1 MEERWITDI
10 RSKMTDYQ
18 ATLPDGLLEKAKQE
32 ASIRKKQ
39 AAKGKRKALIVPMW
53 SKIAAAA
60 MVIALCCVSA
70 WLFLH
75 EDSAQT
81 PLAIN
86 RSVEESIDNATQA
99 VPDAGE
105 AGLEEPARNIYPR
118 QLNSPKAEKIL
129 YAQVLPIED
138 IKEETIQEDSEK
150 VISTPQK
157 RYHEGKEPR
166 KISTMRHHEYTNE
179 SAMPRLR
186 NKGKLA
192 MSGYISGAFGNSGS
206 SVYGSPFVQSFTD
219 SKGGQPSED
228 RPTIY
233 ANSESELLMST
244 QSATRTN
251 HHQPIKA
258 GVSLRIP
265 LSNRWSVS
273 TGATYSY
280 LGSDISQETGNAR
293 METKQKLH
301 YVGIPVNVNYSVLRT
316 NRLNLYASAGVE
328 VEKLVSGKQDTEH
341 YEGNTFTKATSQSVK
356 EGRPQIS
363 GNVAVGAEFRIVNQ
377 LSIYAEPG
385 LAYHFDNG
393 SDVEN
398 IYKEKPLNLNVQ
410 VGLRWELK

>member
-1 MEERWITDI
+1 MEEKWITDI
-10 RSKMTDYQ
+10 RNKMADYQ

-32 ASIRKKQ
+32 ASLRKRQ
-39 AAKGKRKALIVPMW
+39 AAKGKRKALIVPLW
-53 SKIAAAA
+53 SKMAAAA
-60 MVIALCCVSA
+60 VVIALCCVSA

-105 AGLEEPARNIYPR
+105 AGMEEPARNIYPR

-138 IKEETIQEDSEK
+138 IKEETIQEDPEK
-150 VISTPQK
+150 MISTPQR
-157 RYHEGKEPR
+157 RYHEGKETR
-166 KISTMRHHEYTNE
+166 KISTMKHHEYTNE

-251 HHQPIKA
+251 HHQPIKT

-341 YEGNTFTKATSQSVK
+341 YEGDTFTKATSQNVK

-377 LSIYAEPG
+377 LSVYAEPG

-410 VGLRWELK
+410 VGLRWELR

>member
-1 MEERWITDI
+1 MEEKWITDI
-10 RSKMTDYQ
+10 RNKMADYQ

-32 ASIRKKQ
+32 TSLRKRQ
-39 AAKGKRKALIVPMW
+39 AAKGKRKALIVPLW
-53 SKIAAAA
+53 SKVAAAA
-60 MVIALCCVSA
+60 VVIALCCVSA

-81 PLAIN
+81 PLAVN

-105 AGLEEPARNIYPR
+105 AGMEEPARNIYPR

-138 IKEETIQEDSEK
+138 IKEETIQEDPEK
-150 VISTPQK
+150 MISTPQR
-157 RYHEGKEPR
+157 RYHEGKETR
-166 KISTMRHHEYTNE
+166 KISTMKHHEYTNE

-186 NKGKLA
+186 DKGKLA

-328 VEKLVSGKQDTEH
+328 IEKLVSGKQDTEH
-341 YEGNTFTKATSQSVK
+341 YEGNTFTKATNQSVK
-356 EGRPQIS
+356 EGRPQTS

>member
-1 MEERWITDI
+1 MPPKLSLMRGNDERET
-10 RSKMTDYQ
+10 
-18 ATLPDGLLEKAKQE
+18 
-32 ASIRKKQ
+32 
-39 AAKGKRKALIVPMW
+39 
-53 SKIAAAA
+53 
-60 MVIALCCVSA
+60 
-70 WLFLH
+70 
-75 EDSAQT
+75 
-81 PLAIN
+81 
-86 RSVEESIDNATQA
+86 
-99 VPDAGE
+99 
-105 AGLEEPARNIYPR
+105 GLEEPARNIYPR
-118 QLNSPKAEKIL
+118 QLNSIKVEKTL
-129 YAQVLPIED
+129 FAQVLPVEEM
-138 IKEETIQEDSEK
+138 KEETIQEDSEK
-150 VISTPQK
+150 VISSPQK
-157 RYHEGKEPR
+157 RYHEGKETR
-166 KISTMRHHEYTNE
+166 KISTVRHHEYTNE
-179 SAMPRLR
+179 SAMP
-186 NKGKLA
+186 
-192 MSGYISGAFGNSGS
+192 GNSGS

-341 YEGNTFTKATSQSVK
+341 YEGDTFTKATSQSVK

-377 LSIYAEPG
+377 LSVYAEPG

>member
-10 RSKMTDYQ
+10 RNKMTDYQ

-39 AAKGKRKALIVPMW
+39 AAKGKRKALIVPLW
-53 SKIAAAA
+53 SKVAAAA

-105 AGLEEPARNIYPR
+105 AGMEEPARNIYPR

-157 RYHEGKEPR
+157 RYHEGKETR

-219 SKGGQPSED
+219 SKGGQPSEE

-385 LAYHFDNG
+385 LAYHFNNG

>member
-1 MEERWITDI
+1 MEEKWITDI
-10 RSKMTDYQ
+10 RNKMADYR
-18 ATLPDGLLEKAKQE
+18 ATLPDGLLEKAKHE
-32 ASIRKKQ
+32 ASLRKRQ
-39 AAKGKRKALIVPMW
+39 AAKGKRKALIIPLW
-53 SKIAAAA
+53 SKVAAAA

-86 RSVEESIDNATQA
+86 RSMEESIDNATQA

-105 AGLEEPARNIYPR
+105 AGMEEPARNIYPR

-138 IKEETIQEDSEK
+138 IKEETIQEDPEK
-150 VISTPQK
+150 MISSPQK
-157 RYHEGKEPR
+157 RYHEGKETR
-166 KISTMRHHEYTNE
+166 KISTMKHHEYTNE

-258 GVSLRIP
+258 GISLRIP

-341 YEGNTFTKATSQSVK
+341 YEGDTFTKATSQNVK

>member
-10 RSKMTDYQ
+10 RNKMTDYQ
-18 ATLPDGLLEKAKQE
+18 ATPPDGLLEKAKQE

-157 RYHEGKEPR
+157 RYHEGKETR

-301 YVGIPVNVNYSVLRT
+301 YMGIPVNVNYSVLRT

>member
-1 MEERWITDI
+1 MEEKWITDI
-10 RSKMTDYQ
+10 RNKMADYQ

-39 AAKGKRKALIVPMW
+39 AAKGKRKALIVPLW
-53 SKIAAAA
+53 SKVAAAA
-60 MVIALCCVSA
+60 VVIALCCVSA

-105 AGLEEPARNIYPR
+105 AGMEEPARNIYPR

-138 IKEETIQEDSEK
+138 IKEETIQEDPEK
-150 VISTPQK
+150 MISTPQR
-157 RYHEGKEPR
+157 RYHEGKETR

-265 LSNRWSVS
+265 LSNHWSVS

-328 VEKLVSGKQDTEH
+328 IEKLVSGKQDTEH
-341 YEGNTFTKATSQSVK
+341 YEGNTFTKATSQNVK

-377 LSIYAEPG
+377 LSVYAEPG

>member
-10 RSKMTDYQ
+10 RNKMTDYQ

-39 AAKGKRKALIVPMW
+39 AAKGKRKALIVPLW
-53 SKIAAAA
+53 SKVAAAA

-81 PLAIN
+81 PLVIN

-105 AGLEEPARNIYPR
+105 AGMEEPARNIYPR

-138 IKEETIQEDSEK
+138 IKEETIQEDPEK
-150 VISTPQK
+150 MISTPQR
-157 RYHEGKEPR
+157 RYHEGKETR
-166 KISTMRHHEYTNE
+166 KISTMKHHEYTNE

-265 LSNRWSVS
+265 LSNHWSVS

-328 VEKLVSGKQDTEH
+328 IEKLVSGKQDTEH
-341 YEGNTFTKATSQSVK
+341 YEGNTFTKATSQNVK

-377 LSIYAEPG
+377 LSVYAEPG

-410 VGLRWELK
+410 VGLRWELR

>member
-1 MEERWITDI
+1 MEEKWITDI
-10 RSKMTDYQ
+10 RNKMTDYR

-32 ASIRKKQ
+32 ASRRKRQ
-39 AAKGKRKALIVPMW
+39 AAKGKRKALIVPLW
-53 SKIAAAA
+53 SKMAAAA
-60 MVIALCCVSA
+60 VVIALCCVSA

-81 PLAIN
+81 PLVIN

-105 AGLEEPARNIYPR
+105 AGMEEPARNIYPR

-138 IKEETIQEDSEK
+138 IKEETIQEDPEK
-150 VISTPQK
+150 MISTPQR
-157 RYHEGKEPR
+157 RYHEGKETR
-166 KISTMRHHEYTNE
+166 KISTMKHHEYTNE

-244 QSATRTN
+244 ESATRTN

-258 GVSLRIP
+258 GISLRIP

-328 VEKLVSGKQDTEH
+328 IEKLVSGKQDTEH
-341 YEGNTFTKATSQSVK
+341 YEGNTFTKATSQNVK

-377 LSIYAEPG
+377 LSVYAEPG

>member
-1 MEERWITDI
+1 
-10 RSKMTDYQ
+10 MTDYQ

-53 SKIAAAA
+53 SKMAAAA

-99 VPDAGE
+99 IPDAGE

-157 RYHEGKEPR
+157 RYHEGKETR

-385 LAYHFDNG
+385 LAYHFNNG

>member
-1 MEERWITDI
+1 MEEKWITDI
-10 RSKMTDYQ
+10 RNKMADYR

-32 ASIRKKQ
+32 ASLRKRQ
-39 AAKGKRKALIVPMW
+39 AAKGKRKALIVPLW
-53 SKIAAAA
+53 SKMAAAA
-60 MVIALCCVSA
+60 VVIALCCVSA

-99 VPDAGE
+99 VPDE
-105 AGLEEPARNIYPR
+105 RETGLEEPARNIYPR

-138 IKEETIQEDSEK
+138 IKEETIQEDPEK
-150 VISTPQK
+150 MISTPQR
-157 RYHEGKEPR
+157 RYHEGKETR

-251 HHQPIKA
+251 HHQPIKT

-328 VEKLVSGKQDTEH
+328 IEKLVSGKQDTEH

-377 LSIYAEPG
+377 LSVYAEPG

-410 VGLRWELK
+410 VGLRWELR

>member
-10 RSKMTDYQ
+10 RNKMTDYQ
-18 ATLPDGLLEKAKQE
+18 ATPPDGLLEKAKQE

-157 RYHEGKEPR
+157 RYHEGKETR

-385 LAYHFDNG
+385 LAYHFNNG

>member
-1 MEERWITDI
+1 
-10 RSKMTDYQ
+10 MTDYQ

-39 AAKGKRKALIVPMW
+39 AAKGKRKALIVPLW
-53 SKIAAAA
+53 SKVAAAA

-105 AGLEEPARNIYPR
+105 AGMEEPARNIYPR

-138 IKEETIQEDSEK
+138 IKEETIQEDPEK
-150 VISTPQK
+150 MISTPQR
-157 RYHEGKEPR
+157 RYHEGKETR

-265 LSNRWSVS
+265 LSNHWSVS

-328 VEKLVSGKQDTEH
+328 IEKLVSGKQDTEH

-377 LSIYAEPG
+377 LSVYAEPG

>member
-1 MEERWITDI
+1 MEEKWITDI
-10 RSKMTDYQ
+10 RNKMADYQ

-39 AAKGKRKALIVPMW
+39 AAKGKRKALIVPLW
-53 SKIAAAA
+53 SKVAAAA
-60 MVIALCCVSA
+60 VVIALCCVSA

-105 AGLEEPARNIYPR
+105 AGMEEPARNIYPR

-138 IKEETIQEDSEK
+138 IKEETIQEDPEK
-150 VISTPQK
+150 VISTPQR
-157 RYHEGKEPR
+157 RYHEGKETR
-166 KISTMRHHEYTNE
+166 KVSTMRHHEYTNE

-265 LSNRWSVS
+265 LSNHWSVS

-328 VEKLVSGKQDTEH
+328 IEKLVSGKQDTEH
-341 YEGNTFTKATSQSVK
+341 YEGNTFTKATSQNVK

-377 LSIYAEPG
+377 LSVYAEPG

>member
-10 RSKMTDYQ
+10 RNKMTDYQ

-32 ASIRKKQ
+32 ASIREKQ

-75 EDSAQT
+75 KDSAQT

-150 VISTPQK
+150 VVSTPQK

>member
-10 RSKMTDYQ
+10 RNKMTDYQ

-75 EDSAQT
+75 KDSAQT

>member
-10 RSKMTDYQ
+10 RNKMTDYQ

-150 VISTPQK
+150 VVSTPQK

-356 EGRPQIS
+356 EGHPQIS

>member
-1 MEERWITDI
+1 
-10 RSKMTDYQ
+10 MTDYQ

-99 VPDAGE
+99 IPDAGE

>member
-1 MEERWITDI
+1 MEERWITEI
-10 RSKMTDYQ
+10 RNKMTDYQ

-39 AAKGKRKALIVPMW
+39 AAKGKRKALIVPLW
-53 SKIAAAA
+53 SKVAAAA

-105 AGLEEPARNIYPR
+105 AGMEEPARNIYPR

-138 IKEETIQEDSEK
+138 IKEETIQEDPEK
-150 VISTPQK
+150 VISTPQR
-157 RYHEGKEPR
+157 RYHEGKETR
-166 KISTMRHHEYTNE
+166 KVSTMRHHEYTNE

-265 LSNRWSVS
+265 LSNHWSVS

-341 YEGNTFTKATSQSVK
+341 YEGDTFTKATSQNVK

-377 LSIYAEPG
+377 LSVYAEPG

>member
-1 MEERWITDI
+1 MEEKWITDI
-10 RSKMTDYQ
+10 RNKMADYR

-32 ASIRKKQ
+32 ASLRKRQ
-39 AAKGKRKALIVPMW
+39 AAKGKRKALIVPLW
-53 SKIAAAA
+53 SKVAAAA

-105 AGLEEPARNIYPR
+105 AGMEEPARNIYPR

-138 IKEETIQEDSEK
+138 IKEETIQEDPEK
-150 VISTPQK
+150 MISSPQK
-157 RYHEGKEPR
+157 RYHEGKETR
-166 KISTMRHHEYTNE
+166 KISTVRHHEYTNE

-186 NKGKLA
+186 DKGKLA

-328 VEKLVSGKQDTEH
+328 VEKLASGKQDTEH
-341 YEGNTFTKATSQSVK
+341 YEGDTFTKATSQNVK

-377 LSIYAEPG
+377 LSVYAEPG

>member
-10 RSKMTDYQ
+10 RNKMTDYQ

-150 VISTPQK
+150 VVSTPQK

-265 LSNRWSVS
+265 LSNCWSVS

>member
-1 MEERWITDI
+1 MEEKWITDI
-10 RSKMTDYQ
+10 RNKMADYQ

-39 AAKGKRKALIVPMW
+39 AAKGKRKALIVPLW
-53 SKIAAAA
+53 SKVAAAA

-105 AGLEEPARNIYPR
+105 AGMEEPARNIYPR

-138 IKEETIQEDSEK
+138 IKEETIQEDPEK
-150 VISTPQK
+150 VISTPQR
-157 RYHEGKEPR
+157 RYHEGKETR
-166 KISTMRHHEYTNE
+166 KVSTMRHHEYTNE

-265 LSNRWSVS
+265 LSNHWSVS

-328 VEKLVSGKQDTEH
+328 IEKLVSGKQDTEH
-341 YEGNTFTKATSQSVK
+341 YEGNTFTKATSQNVK

-377 LSIYAEPG
+377 LSVYAEPG

-410 VGLRWELK
+410 VGLRWELR

>member
-1 MEERWITDI
+1 MEEKWITDI
-10 RSKMTDYQ
+10 RNKMADYR

-32 ASIRKKQ
+32 ASLRKRQ
-39 AAKGKRKALIVPMW
+39 AAKGKRKALIVPLW
-53 SKIAAAA
+53 SKMAAAA

-75 EDSAQT
+75 EDSAQA
-81 PLAIN
+81 PLVIN

-105 AGLEEPARNIYPR
+105 AGMEEPARNIYPR

-138 IKEETIQEDSEK
+138 IKEETIQEDPEK
-150 VISTPQK
+150 MISTPQR
-157 RYHEGKEPR
+157 RYHEGKETR
-166 KISTMRHHEYTNE
+166 KISTMKHHEYTNE

-258 GVSLRIP
+258 GISLRIP

-328 VEKLVSGKQDTEH
+328 IEKLVSGKQDTEH

>member
-10 RSKMTDYQ
+10 RNKMTDYQ

-39 AAKGKRKALIVPMW
+39 AAKGKRKALIVPLW
-53 SKIAAAA
+53 SKVAAAA

-105 AGLEEPARNIYPR
+105 AGMEEPARNIYPR

-138 IKEETIQEDSEK
+138 IKEETIQEDPEK
-150 VISTPQK
+150 VISTPQR
-157 RYHEGKEPR
+157 RYHEGKETR
-166 KISTMRHHEYTNE
+166 KVSTMRHHEYTNE

-265 LSNRWSVS
+265 LSNHWSVS

-341 YEGNTFTKATSQSVK
+341 YEGDTFTKATSQNVK

-377 LSIYAEPG
+377 LSVYAEPG

-410 VGLRWELK
+410 VGLRWELR

>member
-1 MEERWITDI
+1 
-10 RSKMTDYQ
+10 MTDYQ

-39 AAKGKRKALIVPMW
+39 AAKGKRKALIVPLW
-53 SKIAAAA
+53 SKVAAAA

-105 AGLEEPARNIYPR
+105 AGMEEPARNIYPR

-138 IKEETIQEDSEK
+138 IKEETIQEDPEK
-150 VISTPQK
+150 VISTPQR
-157 RYHEGKEPR
+157 RYHEGKETR
-166 KISTMRHHEYTNE
+166 KVSTMRHHEYTNE

-265 LSNRWSVS
+265 LSNHWSVS

-341 YEGNTFTKATSQSVK
+341 YEGDTFTKATSQNVK

-377 LSIYAEPG
+377 LSVYAEPG

>member
-1 MEERWITDI
+1 MEEKWITDI
-10 RSKMTDYQ
+10 RNKMADYR

-32 ASIRKKQ
+32 ASLRKRQ
-39 AAKGKRKALIVPMW
+39 AAKGKRKALIVPLW
-53 SKIAAAA
+53 SKVAAAA
-60 MVIALCCVSA
+60 VVIALCCVSA

-81 PLAIN
+81 PLAVN
-86 RSVEESIDNATQA
+86 RSMEESIDNATQA

-105 AGLEEPARNIYPR
+105 AGMEEPARNIYPR

-138 IKEETIQEDSEK
+138 IKEETIQEDPEK
-150 VISTPQK
+150 MISTPQR
-157 RYHEGKEPR
+157 RYHEGKETR
-166 KISTMRHHEYTNE
+166 KISAMKHHEYTNE

-219 SKGGQPSED
+219 SKGGQPSEN

-244 QSATRTN
+244 QSATRIN

-258 GVSLRIP
+258 GISLRIP

-273 TGATYSY
+273 TGVTYSY

-328 VEKLVSGKQDTEH
+328 VEKLASGKQDTEH
-341 YEGNTFTKATSQSVK
+341 YEGDTFTKATSQNVK

-377 LSIYAEPG
+377 LSVYAEPG

>member
-10 RSKMTDYQ
+10 RNKMTDYQ

-99 VPDAGE
+99 IPDAGE

-157 RYHEGKEPR
+157 RYHEGKETR

-293 METKQKLH
+293 IETKQKLH

-385 LAYHFDNG
+385 LAYHFNNG

>member
-301 YVGIPVNVNYSVLRT
+301 YMGIPVNVNYSVLRT

>member
-10 RSKMTDYQ
+10 RNKMTDYQ

-75 EDSAQT
+75 KDSAQT

-150 VISTPQK
+150 VISSPQK
-157 RYHEGKEPR
+157 RYHEGKETR

-258 GVSLRIP
+258 GISLRIP

-341 YEGNTFTKATSQSVK
+341 YEGDTFTKATSQNVK

>member
-10 RSKMTDYQ
+10 RNKMADYQ
-18 ATLPDGLLEKAKQE
+18 ATMPDGLLEKAKQE

-39 AAKGKRKALIVPMW
+39 AAKGKRKALIVPLW
-53 SKIAAAA
+53 SKVAAAA

-105 AGLEEPARNIYPR
+105 AGMEEPARNIYPR

-138 IKEETIQEDSEK
+138 IKEETIQEDPEK
-150 VISTPQK
+150 MISTPQR
-157 RYHEGKEPR
+157 RYHEGKETR
-166 KISTMRHHEYTNE
+166 KISTMKHHEYTNE

-258 GVSLRIP
+258 GVSLRVP
-265 LSNRWSVS
+265 LGNRWSVS

-328 VEKLVSGKQDTEH
+328 IEKLVSGKQDTEH

-377 LSIYAEPG
+377 LSVYAEPG

-410 VGLRWELK
+410 VGLRWELR

>member
-1 MEERWITDI
+1 MEEKWITDI
-10 RSKMTDYQ
+10 RNKMADYQ

-39 AAKGKRKALIVPMW
+39 AAKGKRKALIVPLW
-53 SKIAAAA
+53 SKVAAAA

-105 AGLEEPARNIYPR
+105 AGMEEPARNIYPR

-138 IKEETIQEDSEK
+138 IKEETIQEDPEK
-150 VISTPQK
+150 MISTPQR
-157 RYHEGKEPR
+157 RYHEGKETR
-166 KISTMRHHEYTNE
+166 KISTMKHHEYTNE

-328 VEKLVSGKQDTEH
+328 VEKLASGKQDTEH
-341 YEGNTFTKATSQSVK
+341 YEGDTFTKATSQNVK

-377 LSIYAEPG
+377 LSVYAEPG

-410 VGLRWELK
+410 VGLRWELR

>member
-10 RSKMTDYQ
+10 RNKMTDYQ

-99 VPDAGE
+99 IPDAGE

-316 NRLNLYASAGVE
+316 NRLNLYASGGVE

>member
-1 MEERWITDI
+1 
-10 RSKMTDYQ
+10 
-18 ATLPDGLLEKAKQE
+18 
-32 ASIRKKQ
+32 
-39 AAKGKRKALIVPMW
+39 
-53 SKIAAAA
+53 
-60 MVIALCCVSA
+60 
-70 WLFLH
+70 
-75 EDSAQT
+75 
-81 PLAIN
+81 
-86 RSVEESIDNATQA
+86 
-99 VPDAGE
+99 
-105 AGLEEPARNIYPR
+105 
-118 QLNSPKAEKIL
+118 
-129 YAQVLPIED
+129 
-138 IKEETIQEDSEK
+138 
-150 VISTPQK
+150 
-157 RYHEGKEPR
+157 
-166 KISTMRHHEYTNE
+166 
-179 SAMPRLR
+179 
-186 NKGKLA
+186 

-244 QSATRTN
+244 ESATRTN

-328 VEKLVSGKQDTEH
+328 IEKLVSGKQDTEH
-341 YEGNTFTKATSQSVK
+341 YEGNTFTKATSQNVK

>member
-10 RSKMTDYQ
+10 RNKMTDYQ

-39 AAKGKRKALIVPMW
+39 AAKGKRKALIVPLW
-53 SKIAAAA
+53 SKVAAAA

-105 AGLEEPARNIYPR
+105 AGMEEPARNIYPR

-138 IKEETIQEDSEK
+138 IKEETIQEDPEK
-150 VISTPQK
+150 MISTPQR
-157 RYHEGKEPR
+157 RYHEGKETR
-166 KISTMRHHEYTNE
+166 KISTMKHHEYTNE

-265 LSNRWSVS
+265 LSNHWSVS

-328 VEKLVSGKQDTEH
+328 IEKLVSGKQDTEH
-341 YEGNTFTKATSQSVK
+341 YEGNTFTKATSQNVK

-377 LSIYAEPG
+377 LSVYAEPG

>member
-10 RSKMTDYQ
+10 RNKMTDYQ

-39 AAKGKRKALIVPMW
+39 AAKGKRKALIVPLW
-53 SKIAAAA
+53 SKVAAAA

-105 AGLEEPARNIYPR
+105 AGMEEPARNIYPR

-138 IKEETIQEDSEK
+138 IKEETIQEDPEK
-150 VISTPQK
+150 MISTPQR
-157 RYHEGKEPR
+157 RYHKGKETR
-166 KISTMRHHEYTNE
+166 KISTMKHHEYTNE

-258 GVSLRIP
+258 GISLRIP

-273 TGATYSY
+273 TGVTYSY

-328 VEKLVSGKQDTEH
+328 VEKLASGKQDTEH
-341 YEGNTFTKATSQSVK
+341 YEGDTFTKATSQNVK

-377 LSIYAEPG
+377 LSVYAEPG

>member
-1 MEERWITDI
+1 MEEKWITDI
-10 RSKMTDYQ
+10 RNKMADYR

-32 ASIRKKQ
+32 ASLRKRQ
-39 AAKGKRKALIVPMW
+39 AAKGKRKALIVPLW
-53 SKIAAAA
+53 SKVAAAA
-60 MVIALCCVSA
+60 VVIALCCVSA

-81 PLAIN
+81 PLVIN

-105 AGLEEPARNIYPR
+105 AGMEEPARNIYPR

-138 IKEETIQEDSEK
+138 IKEETIQEDPEK
-150 VISTPQK
+150 MISTPQR
-157 RYHEGKEPR
+157 RYHEGKKTR
-166 KISTMRHHEYTNE
+166 KISTMKHHEYTNE

-186 NKGKLA
+186 DKGKLA

-258 GVSLRIP
+258 GVSLRVP
-265 LSNRWSVS
+265 LGNRWSVS

-341 YEGNTFTKATSQSVK
+341 YEGDTFTKATSQNVK

-377 LSIYAEPG
+377 LSVYAEPG

-410 VGLRWELK
+410 VGLRWELR